1 MRHPLLRLN
10 DVSLEALEKRHIIQV
25 VMEFA

>member
-10 DVSLEALEKRHIIQV
+10 DVGLEALEKRHIIQV